1 MNWIGRLLT
10 VITLLSG
17 AQTAH
22 AQEISFTATV
32 DRNSIAV
39 GEHVRLSLTLTN
51 GGDRFDL
58 PDLGKLVVVAGPQYS
73 SRMSGS
79 PGRMNVA
86 VTKIWIITAT
96 APGKYTI
103 GPAKASV
110 ARGAIQTQP
119 ITIEV
124 TKGASGADTGASRQ
138 QRSNANIFI
147 TVDLSK
153 SKGYVGEQIGLT
165 YTLYS
170 RYGTLQLAASEI
182 PALNGFWSE
191 EIELGNVTL
200 DQVVA
205 VNGIEYYKA
214 VIKRQLLI
222 PQRTGKLRIEAGKL
236 SYRADV
242 DWFGRGT
249 KVDVTTN
256 AVEFNALALPVGAPA
271 DFHGAVGEVHLEAH
285 ADRSSVAANE
295 AIEIRVRLSGR
306 SNLKLLAAPKLGFP
320 GDFETYDPKVVDK
333 INVSAAGMSGSRE
346 FQYTVIPRHEGHFE
360 LGAITLSYFD
370 PQANA
375 YRTLTSDPLTI
386 DVAAGVGGPGAQA
399 PRTTKSDVVMLD
411 EDIRYIRNGDLQL
424 RPRGQFLF
432 GSLPWIAGMGTPAL
446 AFLLFVGWHRK
457 WEQERGDVEGSRRK
471 RADRMARQR
480 LRDAEAALQQGVRE
494 PFYAALARALHGYL
508 SDKFALGVAEVNTQ
522 ELRERF
528 ASFTDG
534 AELADACTRLLAACD
549 MARFAPVEDRP
560 RKDLYEEAAQL
571 IQRIERSTRA

>member
-1 MNWIGRLLT
+1 MNRIARQLLT
-10 VITLLSG
+10 IALLLG
-17 AQTAH
+17 GQLLH

-39 GEHVRLSLTLTN
+39 GEHVRLTLTLTN

-58 PDLGKLVVVAGPQYS
+58 PDLGKLVVVAGPQFG

-86 VTKIWIITAT
+86 VTKTWIITAT
-96 APGKYTI
+96 APGRYTI
-103 GPAKASV
+103 GAAKAAV
-110 ARGAIQTQP
+110 ARGSIQTQP

-124 TKGASGADTGASRQ
+124 AKATPGGDASASRQ
-138 QRSNANIFI
+138 QRNNANIFI

-153 SKGYVGEQIGLT
+153 SKGYVGEQIGIA

-170 RYGTLQLAASEI
+170 RYGTLQLEASEI

-191 EIELGNVTL
+191 EIALGSVSL
-200 DQVVA
+200 DQVVV
-205 VNGIEYYKA
+205 VNGVEYYKA

-222 PQRTGKLRIEAGKL
+222 PQRSGKLRIEAGKL
-236 SYRADV
+236 TYRANV

-249 KVDVTTN
+249 RVEVATEP
-256 AVEFNALALPVGAPA
+256 VEFTAMALPVGAPA
-271 DFHGAVGEVHLEAH
+271 DFNGAVGEVRLEAN
-285 ADRSSVAANE
+285 ADRSSVQAND

-306 SNLKLLAAPKLGFP
+306 SNLKLLDAPTLGFP

-333 INVSAAGMSGSRE
+333 ISVTAAGMSGSRE

-386 DVAAGVGGPGAQA
+386 DVAVGTGGSGAQA
-399 PRTTKSDVVMLD
+399 PRTTKSDVVLLD
-411 EDIRYIRNGDLQL
+411 EDIRYIRSGDLQL
-424 RPRGQFLF
+424 RPKGHFLF
-432 GSLPWIAGMGTPAL
+432 GSLPWIAGMATPAL
-446 AFLLFVGWHRK
+446 GFLLFVGWHRK
-457 WEQERGDVEGSRRK
+457 RERERGDVEGSRRK

-480 LRDAEAALQQGVRE
+480 LRDADAALQQGARE
-494 PFYAALARALHGYL
+494 PFYTALARALHGYL

-522 ELRERF
+522 ELRARF
-528 ASFTDG
+528 ALFTDG
-534 AELADACTRLLAACD
+534 AELADACTRLLGVCD

-560 RKDLYEEAAQL
+560 RKDLYEEAVQL